1 MIVMAPI
8 SVGELI
14 DKITILQ
21 IKQTK
26 ITDESKLVNIHR
38 ELQELLYIFDN
49 LDIPNVIERTD
60 RLRQINAELWDIEDF
75 KRQCEQ
81 NRSFDAKFIQAAREV
96 YIKNDLRAHLKR
108 DINEQCGSTI
118 VEEKSYK
125 T

>member
-26 ITDESKLVNIHR
+26 ITDESKLINVRR
-38 ELQELLYIFDN
+38 ELQELLNIFDN
-49 LDIPNVIERTD
+49 LSIPNVVERTD
-60 RLRQINAELWDIEDF
+60 RLRQINAELWEIEDF

-81 NRSFDAKFIQAAREV
+81 NRLFDAKFIQAAREV
-96 YIKNDLRAHLKR
+96 YIKNDLRAHLKK
-108 DINEQCGSTI
+108 DINEQCGSII
-118 VEEKSYK
+118 VEEKSYN

>member
-49 LDIPNVIERTD
+49 LDIPNVVERTN

-81 NRSFDAKFIQAAREV
+81 DRAFDAKFIQAAREV

>member
-49 LDIPNVIERTD
+49 LDIPNVVERTD

-81 NRSFDAKFIQAAREV
+81 DRAFDAKFIQAAREV

>member
-1 MIVMAPI
+1 MIIMAPI

-26 ITDESKLVNIHR
+26 ITNTAKLANIHR
-38 ELQELLYIFDN
+38 ELHELLAIFDK
-49 LDIPNVIERTD
+49 LTVPDVSRLTEQ
-60 RLRQINAELWDIEDF
+60 LRQVNTELWDIEDF

-81 NRSFDAKFIQAAREV
+81 DSMFGTEFIKAARQV
-96 YIKNDLRAHLKR
+96 YIKNDLRAQLKQ
-108 DINEQCGSTI
+108 DINAQCGSTI

-125 T
+125 

>member
-26 ITDESKLVNIHR
+26 ITNETKLANIHR
-38 ELQELLYIFDN
+38 ELHELLAIFDN
-49 LDIPNVIERTD
+49 LTIPDVSERTD

-75 KRQCEQ
+75 KRQCE
-81 NRSFDAKFIQAAREV
+81 RDAAFGAQFIQAARQV

-108 DINEQCGSTI
+108 DINSQCGSTI

-125 T
+125 